1 MCRLF
6 ISKWKRA
13 VKENKQ
19 ACFRETLSLYHRS
32 QGSQGIACTFL
43 IGLGQRRAAGEE
55 PGFRVGELQNSAPL
69 KKKKK
74 ITILPS
80 EGNVRAVCTRWSFGE
95 LVAQCSVGPVCPK
108 QQRGS
113 SGATCLDIN
122 CSCCALE
129 GLEAPRDETPRSPGQ
144 FVTVLS
150 GPCSWKGLCIVWSE
164 YLLLSLKQVM
174 PCAICCK
181 HREWFIALPAA

>member
-1 MCRLF
+1 MEESSEGKQTSLF
-6 ISKWKRA
+6 QGDFVTVSPVTGFPGDSMYISNWTWAATSSWGRA
-13 VKENKQ
+13 WFQ
-19 ACFRETLSLYHRS
+19 SRR
-32 QGSQGIACTFL
+32 IAKFCS
-43 IGLGQRRAAGEE
+43 IE
-55 PGFRVGELQNSAPL
+55 
-69 KKKKK
+69 KKKK